1 MIVMLEIICRIPDHI
16 GWALVGAAGML
27 LVGTVCQMAV
37 RLVKENR
44 KEEEEV

>member
-1 MIVMLEIICRIPDHI
+1 MLELVCRIPDHI
-16 GWALVGAAGML
+16 GWVMVGALGAI

-44 KEEEEV
+44 KEDEEEC